1 MTYEQIVA
9 KVKDK
14 FSDADASAVDGVV
27 AIQINLEGKNING
40 IFYIEVKDHR
50 VNVEPYDYYDRNA
63 VVTVNPTNLM
73 KLLDGK
79 LNPVEAYTAGKVLVD
94 GDAGA
99 VLTVISLAQ

>member
-9 KVKDK
+9 KVKSK
-14 FSDADASAVDGVV
+14 FADADASAVDGVV
-27 AIQINLEGKNING
+27 AIQINLEGKNVNG

-63 VVTVNPTNLM
+63 AVTVNPTNLM

-79 LNPVEAYTAGKVLVD
+79 LNPIEAYTAGKVLVD